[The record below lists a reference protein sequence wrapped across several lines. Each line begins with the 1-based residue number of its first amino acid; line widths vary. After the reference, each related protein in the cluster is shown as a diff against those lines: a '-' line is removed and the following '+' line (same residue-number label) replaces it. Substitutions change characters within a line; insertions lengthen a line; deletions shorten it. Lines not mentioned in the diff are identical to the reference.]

1 MIQCFKKCFLNI
13 FQIKSPKNKV
23 KIYNHIFIAQEKE
36 NKVFNETLQFL
47 ENSHEN
53 IFKDYENMFIRK
65 FYNFELLVEM
75 FNRFKNEIWFSEE
88 TIWYLN
94 LAFEE
99 LKISFRFNMIWYY
112 ISAHIHLRLF
122 IENII
127 NFVYYFCKDKWI
139 IKFNEWDN
147 KKLKIEKSFK
157 AWIDLWKIA
166 DENFSYDIYYFNID
180 EYYKIYSYLSNKFIH
195 KSNINEIKF
204 IEKEFNDYSVV
215 FSFTLIFSA
224 RLINMCLADE
234 IDKYQKYR
242 VLNIVEFDHPYYFNH
257 IKYLLWFNGFFT
269 NIYSEIYNTIH
280 DHKKM
285 NYDLIINKM
294 WLTLDKIISP
304 EYLERCRIADECLKD
319 SKWNKEKYADLM
331 LERYYNK
338 KN

>member
-1 MIQCFKKCFLNI
+1 MIRCFKKCFSNI
-13 FQIKSPKNKV
+13 FHFKSPKNDV

-36 NKVFNETLQFL
+36 NKVFQETLDFL
-47 ENSHEN
+47 EDSHN
-53 IFKDYENMFIRK
+53 HFLKDYEDNFLRK
-65 FYNFELLVEM
+65 FYNFELLVEL

-88 TIWYLN
+88 SIWFLN

-112 ISAHIHLRLF
+112 TSAHIHLRLF

-127 NFVYYFCKDKWI
+127 NFVYYFCKDKWL
-139 IKFNEWDN
+139 IKFNYWDN
-147 KKLKIEKSFK
+147 KKLKIEKCFK
-157 AWIDLWKIA
+157 AWIELWKKV
-166 DENFSYDIYYFNID
+166 NTSYEEDIKYYFNTD
-180 EYYKIYSYLSNKFIH
+180 EYYKIYSYLSNSFIH

-224 RLINMCLADE
+224 RFINNCLAEE

-242 VLNIVEFDHPYYFNH
+242 VLNVVEFDHPFYFNH
-257 IKYLLWFNGFFT
+257 IKYLIWFNWFFT
-269 NIYSEIYNTIH
+269 NIYSEIYNIIH
-280 DHKKM
+280 DHNKM
-285 NYDLIINKM
+285 NYDLIINKV

-304 EYLERCRIADECLKD
+304 EYLEKCRISDEC
-319 SKWNKEKYADLM
+319 SKEAKWDKEKYSDLM

-338 KN
+338 